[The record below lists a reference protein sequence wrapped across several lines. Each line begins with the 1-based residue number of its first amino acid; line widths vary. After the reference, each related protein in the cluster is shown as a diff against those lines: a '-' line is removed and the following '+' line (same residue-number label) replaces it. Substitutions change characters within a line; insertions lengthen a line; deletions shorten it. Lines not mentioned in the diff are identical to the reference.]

1 MRFLIS
7 IFTICLFISASGQM
21 RVGAERTEIY
31 FPLLRNK
38 RVGLVANPTSTVGQV
53 HLVDTLKQSGIQV
66 VKIFGP
72 EHGFR
77 GNQGNGDHVKDE
89 VDKKTGIPIRSLY
102 GKNMKPSAA
111 DLKNIDVLLFDMQ
124 DVGVRF
130 YTYLSTMHY
139 ILEAAAE
146 NNLDVVVLDRPN
158 PNDHYIDGPVMHDT
172 TLYSLVGMHPIP
184 IVHGCTLGELAQ
196 MIVGEG
202 WLKTKQICKLTVV
215 PCSNYYHGFRYHLPI
230 PPSPNLKTETAI
242 LAYPSLCWFEGT
254 VVSVGRGTSKPFER
268 IGYPGYMNGT
278 MTFNPKNI
286 PGVSTNP
293 PYVNQTC
300 KGLEIKRNE
309 ISENQLDLKWLLIM
323 FQAFP
328 GEEKFFNSPQ
338 FFDKLAGTKNLRE
351 QVIKGVSEDEIRK
364 TWQDDLNSYKELR
377 KKYLLYADSE

>member
-1 MRFLIS
+1 
-7 IFTICLFISASGQM
+7 
-21 RVGAERTEIY
+21 
-31 FPLLRNK
+31 
-38 RVGLVANPTSTVGQV
+38 
-53 HLVDTLKQSGIQV
+53 
-66 VKIFGP
+66 
-72 EHGFR
+72 
-77 GNQGNGDHVKDE
+77 
-89 VDKKTGIPIRSLY
+89 
-102 GKNMKPSAA
+102 
-111 DLKNIDVLLFDMQ
+111 MQ

-130 YTYLSTMHY
+130 YTYLATMHY

-196 MIVGEG
+196 MIVGER

-215 PCSNYYHGFRYHLPI
+215 PCSNYYHGFRYQLPI
-230 PPSPNLKTETAI
+230 PPSPNLKSETAI

-351 QVIKGVSEDEIRK
+351 QVIQGMSEDEIRK